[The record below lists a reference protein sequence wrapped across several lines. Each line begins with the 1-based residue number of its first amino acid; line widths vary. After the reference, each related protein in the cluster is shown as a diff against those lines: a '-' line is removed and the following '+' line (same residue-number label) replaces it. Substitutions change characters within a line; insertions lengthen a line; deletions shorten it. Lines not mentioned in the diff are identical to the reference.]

1 MARAPG
7 YLATFECGWRQ
18 KRRDR
23 DRNEE
28 LMMTDRSLHRAE
40 SSRALSR
47 RTCALLAIS
56 VWLLLPACAQQDA
69 DDARPGTG
77 DSRPNVLLIIADDL
91 GYADVGAYGSE
102 IETPNID
109 GLAREGIQLT
119 NFHVAGTCSPSR
131 SMLLTGVDNQL
142 SGLGNMGEFLTSEQQ
157 GQPGYEGHL
166 NDRVA
171 TVSELLRDAGYET
184 FFSGKWHLGR
194 ESEQWPFARG
204 FMRSYALLGGSGDN
218 FSDTGPA
225 PILPRTT
232 FVEDDRSVDRG
243 NAFSSTL
250 YVDKLLEYIGKDRSG
265 APPFFG
271 VLSFQAVH
279 WPHHAPPDWIR
290 RHDGIYEAGWDAL
303 RAARFAR
310 QKELGLVPADLP
322 LPPRARDILA
332 WEDLSEEQRAL
343 EARRMAAYA
352 GMTAHMDHEIGRVL
366 ERLRRLGVADDT
378 LVLFV
383 SDNGPDPSEPDRAPR
398 ARSWY
403 AQRYPVESL
412 EGIGGPGSFP
422 SYGPQWAQLGAVP
435 LREFKGSASEGGLR
449 VPLIVRYPG
458 RIAAGQRSSAFG
470 FATDVVPTILEAADV
485 AHPGS
490 HYRGRTIHP
499 PTGRSLWPTLQD
511 PAVSSHSPD
520 EPVGYALMKNRAL
533 FRGDHKLVRNGP
545 PSGDGRWELFDLR
558 VDPSER
564 HDRSSQQPA
573 LREEMLGL
581 FERYAEER
589 GVIAMPDDYD
599 VFKALTSERVSH
611 AGSESQ

>member
-1 MARAPG
+1 
-7 YLATFECGWRQ
+7 
-18 KRRDR
+18 
-23 DRNEE
+23 
-28 LMMTDRSLHRAE
+28 MTDRSLHPAK
-40 SSRALSR
+40 SRPTASR
-47 RTCALLAIS
+47 RTYSLLAIS
-56 VWLLLPACAQQDA
+56 AGLLLLGCTRHGA
-69 DDARPGTG
+69 DDARPTTG
-77 DSRPNVLLIIADDL
+77 DTRPNVLLIIADDL

-102 IETPNID
+102 IATPHID

-131 SMLLTGVDNQL
+131 SMLLTGVDNHL
-142 SGLGNMGEFLTSEQQ
+142 NGLGNMGEFLTPEQR

-171 TVSELLRDAGYET
+171 TLSELLRDAGYET
-184 FFSGKWHLGR
+184 FFSGKWHLGM

-204 FMRSYALLGGSGDN
+204 FMRSYALLDGSGDN

-232 FVEDDRSVDRG
+232 FVEDDRPVDRG
-243 NAFSSTL
+243 TAFSSTL
-250 YVDKLLEYIGKDRSG
+250 YVDKLLEYIGEERSR
-265 APPFFG
+265 AAPFFA

-322 LPPRARDILA
+322 LPPRARGIPA
-332 WEDLSEEQRAL
+332 WEDLSAERRAL

-366 ERLRRLGVADDT
+366 DRLRRLGVTKDT

-398 ARSWY
+398 ARPWY

-412 EGIGGPGSFP
+412 EGMGGPGSFP
-422 SYGPQWAQLGAVP
+422 SYGPQWAQLGAVH

-449 VPLIVRYPG
+449 VPLIIRFPG

-470 FATDVVPTILEAADV
+470 FATDITPTILEAAKV
-485 AHPGS
+485 SHPGS
-490 HYRGRTIHP
+490 HFQGRTIHP

-511 PAVSSHSPD
+511 PAVSSYAPD
-520 EPVGYALMKNRAL
+520 ESFGYALMKDRAL
-533 FRGDHKLVRNGP
+533 FRGDYKLVRNGP
-545 PSGDGRWELFDLR
+545 PSGEGRWELFDLR
-558 VDPSER
+558 TDPSER
-564 HDRSSQQPA
+564 QDLSSRQPA

-581 FERYAEER
+581 FERYAAER

-599 VFKALTSERVSH
+599 VFKALTSERAAS
-611 AGSESQ
+611 AANGSQDPLSDPH